1 MYTSL
6 YMTQCSR
13 ISGIYVYL
21 DFTFFFSFPSLSSA
35 PYATST
41 STSGASRKT
50 SIFFRLLTNHLLNAS
65 RATRRLPDNKIIVK
79 YWHHLC
85 GISTVVIRF
94 LGHIFGTSSLEL
106 PSYPLASSQSMTKNL
121 EQSVFKV

>member
-6 YMTQCSR
+6 CMARYNR
-13 ISGIYVYL
+13 ISGIYVCL
-21 DFTFFFSFPSLSSA
+21 DFTFFFSFPSLSPA

-65 RATRRLPDNKIIVK
+65 RVKEGCRTTKSSLSIGIIFK
-79 YWHHLC
+79 
-85 GISTVVIRF
+85 GISTVFIYF
-94 LGHIFGTSSLEL
+94 LCHIFIPLILELASDSFRLQSINDKKSGTSSI
-106 PSYPLASSQSMTKNL
+106 
-121 EQSVFKV
+121 